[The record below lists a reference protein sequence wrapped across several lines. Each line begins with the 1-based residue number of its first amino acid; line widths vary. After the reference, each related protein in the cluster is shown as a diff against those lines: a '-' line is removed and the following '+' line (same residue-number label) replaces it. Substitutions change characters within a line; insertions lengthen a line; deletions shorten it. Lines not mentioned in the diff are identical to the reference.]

1 MGGRTKFIESSQT
14 RPLPPISLSD
24 DELASVLAAA
34 RLLAPER
41 RDALLEGIASAVCNG
56 EHDGNVDEIV
66 RQVMRKLVM

>member
-1 MGGRTKFIESSQT
+1 
-14 RPLPPISLSD
+14 LSD